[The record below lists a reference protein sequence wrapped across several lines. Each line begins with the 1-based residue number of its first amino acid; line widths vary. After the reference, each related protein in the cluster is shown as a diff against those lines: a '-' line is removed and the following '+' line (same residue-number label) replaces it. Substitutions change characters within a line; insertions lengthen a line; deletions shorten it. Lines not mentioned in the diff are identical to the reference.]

1 VNRECFMKNKSKTKL
16 PIGTWMKA
24 DIHKGRSR
32 DTAWFSIVD
41 EEWPQV
47 KQEFQR
53 WFNPEKFRNKWAAT
67 TD

>member
-1 VNRECFMKNKSKTKL
+1 MVFLYE
-16 PIGTWMKA
+16 GTWMKA

-41 EEWPQV
+41 DEWPQV

-53 WFNPEKFRNKWAAT
+53 WLNPENFYINGQQLTK
-67 TD
+67 